1 MITYEY
7 LKYWKQEI
15 EEIRLTENLI
25 KTNLIE
31 YFKTKDIEYLE
42 YLKNNIEDLQKLRE
56 KAKEYYSKAFNQLSF
71 NHPSK
76 YEYQ

>member
-1 MITYEY
+1 MINYEY

-15 EEIRLTENLI
+15 EEIRLTKNLI

-56 KAKEYYSKAFNQLSF
+56 KAKEYYSKAFNQLPF

>member
-1 MITYEY
+1 MINYKY
-7 LKYWKQEI
+7 LKYWEQKM

-56 KAKEYYSKAFNQLSF
+56 KKKEYYSKTFNQLPY
-71 NHPSK
+71 NHPK
-76 YEYQ
+76 IRTH